1 MAGYIAHR
9 VRTTALLA
17 VGAAALSGA
26 LVPGTAYAKS
36 GVHVSVNTQVLRI
49 GQNVQ
54 VTAAGGDDSV
64 RYTYLCLDQR
74 VGGNG
79 WQSLGCSSVP
89 WSAYSRTVRATAR
102 GSEQFRARL
111 LAKRSPGGALWLDRV
126 SGAVT
131 VLVR

>member
-1 MAGYIAHR
+1 MAGNIAHR

-17 VGAAALSGA
+17 VGAAALSGIA
-26 LVPGTAYAKS
+26 VPGTAYAKS
-36 GVHVSVNTQVLRI
+36 GVQVQVNTQVLRL

-54 VTAAGGDDSV
+54 VTASGGDDSV

-74 VGGNG
+74 VGGSG
-79 WQSLGCSSVP
+79 WQSLGCSSLP
-89 WSAYSRTVRATAR
+89 WKSYARTVRATTR

-111 LAKRSPGGALWLDRV
+111 LGRRAPNGPLWLDRA

>member
-1 MAGYIAHR
+1 MAGNFAHR

-17 VGAAALSGA
+17 VGAAALSGV

-36 GVHVSVNTQVLRI
+36 GVHVQVNTQVLRI

-74 VGGNG
+74 VGGGN
-79 WQSLGCSSVP
+79 WQSLGCSSAP
-89 WSAYSRTVRATAR
+89 WRSYSRTVRATTR
-102 GSEQFRARL
+102 GTEQFRARL
-111 LAKRSPGGALWLDRV
+111 LGRRAPSGPLWLDRV